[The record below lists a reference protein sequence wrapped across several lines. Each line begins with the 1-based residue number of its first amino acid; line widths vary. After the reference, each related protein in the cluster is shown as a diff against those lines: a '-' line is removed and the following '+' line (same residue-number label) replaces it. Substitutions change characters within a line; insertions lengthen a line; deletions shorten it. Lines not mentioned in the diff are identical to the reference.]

1 MNNAAPTSPARLT
14 RFVDNLAAPYVCQFD
29 AVKNILRIQK
39 PIFDT
44 LSESKQKQV
53 WRAKADIVYK

>member
-1 MNNAAPTSPARLT
+1 MSNASPARLI
-14 RFVDNLAAPYVCQFD
+14 RFVDTLEAPYVCQFD

-39 PIFDT
+39 PVYDT
-44 LSESKQKQV
+44 LSDSKKKQV